1 MEDVASAAVTEA
13 TKGILDKVPETAI
26 PYVLMVFVVV
36 LISIGFIFI
45 MYKVIGRAFDK
56 SVEEIRRSYDSIVKS
71 QQDTIRDLIQGN
83 NKREE
88 ENK

>member
-36 LISIGFIFI
+36 LLCVGFIFI
-45 MYKVIGRAFDK
+45 MYKVMGKTHDK
-56 SVEEIRRSYDSIVKS
+56 SVEELRKSYDSIIKS
-71 QQDTIRDLIQGN
+71 QQDTIHDLIQGN

-88 ENK
+88 